1 MVMVNIMKD
10 LNFLKNN
17 IISHLGIYDN
27 ERIFENTLQS
37 CARAVKFGY
46 IIELDVK
53 MLSCG
58 AIICFHDDN
67 LKRLLHVD
75 QDLTLLSYDELTYMA
90 KYQIPTLDSVLDY
103 IKGSVPLI
111 INVNGKT
118 NKFMLEKK
126 LMENLSKYNG
136 NFAIV
141 TDNIKRVKWFCKNK
155 PEFVV
160 GYTINDSNIRKPY
173 LFKKFDFLNIDVNLF
188 EDKEIR
194 KIRESKFVIGH
205 LINTKEQVKLKQEV
219 YDNLIL
225 DNILEINT

>member
-1 MVMVNIMKD
+1 MKD

-27 ERIFENTLQS
+27 ERLFENTLQS
-37 CARAVKFGY
+37 FARANKFGY
-46 IIELDVK
+46 IIELDIK

-58 AIICFHDDN
+58 TIICFHDDN

-75 QDLTLLSYDELTYMA
+75 QDLFKISYDELTYMA

-111 INVNGKT
+111 INADGKVNKYI
-118 NKFMLEKK
+118 LEKK
-126 LMENLSKYNG
+126 LIETLSKYNG

-141 TDNIKRVKWFCKNK
+141 TDDIKRIKWFYKNK
-155 PEFVV
+155 PEFIV
-160 GYTINDSNIRKPY
+160 GYTINDSNIRKPV
-173 LFKKFDFLNIDVNLF
+173 LFKKFDFLNVDVNLF
-188 EDKEIR
+188 KDKEIR
-194 KIRESKFVIGH
+194 KIRENKIVIGH
-205 LINTKEQVKLKQEV
+205 LINTKEQVKLKRDV

-225 DNILEINT
+225 DNILEINA